1 LIEQYRA
8 TLPPKAKG
16 LVFWFYEG
24 HVFSQQELSYLVKL
38 SRENKGVKFVVELGR
53 ERSIRWQPLQ
63 SA

>member
-1 LIEQYRA
+1 
-8 TLPPKAKG
+8 

-38 SRENKGVKFVVELGR
+38 SREDKGVKFVVELGR
-53 ERSIRWQPLQ
+53 ERSIRWQPLE